1 MKDLS
6 RHIEYL
12 LLDHDCVI
20 YPQLGAF
27 IAKYIPSRW
36 VEEEDLFLP
45 PYRSIYFNEKLKEGD
60 DLFVTSLAKRYKISL
75 DEARAHCVEFLDF
88 IHQELSETGSIDLG
102 SIGILTQDQTT
113 GKISFSPC
121 TAGATSPE
129 LYGLDVC
136 HITPIKQDE
145 TIEERNESVKVTS
158 VKTDDKS
165 ITIRINRS
173 IFNYAAAIAASIVLF
188 FSLTTPVANTGMTE
202 GQMAE
207 ANFFMPENLIP
218 FASEVDI
225 QEAIP
230 VETIAQ
236 EPVQQVVEEEASKG
250 NYAIVLASAISQK
263 NAERYVEN
271 LKSRGYKAEIQS
283 TTKLIR
289 VIIPGFNTKEEVQT
303 QIKQMKESSDE
314 FSKIWTLEL

>member
-145 TIEERNESVKVTS
+145 TIEEIIYEDEKPNGNA
-158 VKTDDKS
+158 
-165 ITIRINRS
+165 ITWILICG
-173 IFNYAAAIAASIVLF
+173 AAALVITAGIVI
-188 FSLTTPVANTGMTE
+188 T
-202 GQMAE
+202 
-207 ANFFMPENLIP
+207 
-218 FASEVDI
+218 
-225 QEAIP
+225 
-230 VETIAQ
+230 
-236 EPVQQVVEEEASKG
+236 VV
-250 NYAIVLASAISQK
+250 
-263 NAERYVEN
+263 
-271 LKSRGYKAEIQS
+271 
-283 TTKLIR
+283 
-289 VIIPGFNTKEEVQT
+289 F
-303 QIKQMKESSDE
+303 IKK
-314 FSKIWTLEL
+314 K